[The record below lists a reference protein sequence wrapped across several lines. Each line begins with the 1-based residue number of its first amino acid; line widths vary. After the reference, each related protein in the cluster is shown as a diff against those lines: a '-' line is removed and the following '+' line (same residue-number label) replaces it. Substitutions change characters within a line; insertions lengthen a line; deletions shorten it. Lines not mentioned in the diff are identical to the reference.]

1 MSGEG
6 PLIFLVAGEPSGD
19 QLGAGL
25 MAALKAQSD
34 TPLRFAG
41 VGGPRMEAE
50 GLSSLFPMSDLA
62 VMGLVEVLPHLFRIL
77 RRMAETEAAA
87 RRLRPDILITIDSP
101 AFSLRVAK
109 RLKGAGF
116 PLLHYV
122 APSVWAWKPWRARK
136 IAGFLD
142 HLLALLPFE
151 PPYFEQYGLSTTVVG
166 HPAVEG
172 AVSAEEG
179 QGFRS
184 KHGFSQDVPLLAVL
198 PGSRQSEV
206 GRLCEIFEE
215 TLALLKQDLPGLR
228 AVVPTVPNVANFV
241 KQACASWPVETL
253 LLETPDQKQAAFA
266 AADAALAASGTVA
279 VELAAARVPTVVA
292 YRVSPLSAAI
302 ARRLLKVRYASIPN
316 LVLDREIQPE
326 FLQENCTATKLAAAL
341 SELLMDGSRR
351 ERQSAELERVV
362 KALSGAGEGRPSQ
375 QAARTVLKVLS
386 ERQA

>member
-1 MSGEG
+1 MTCDG

-25 MAALKAQSD
+25 MAALKAETD
-34 TPLRFAG
+34 APLRFAG
-41 VGGPRMEAE
+41 IGGPRMEAE
-50 GLSSLFPMSDLA
+50 GLASLFPMSDLA
-62 VMGLVEVLPHLFRIL
+62 VMGLVEVLPHLLRIL
-77 RRMAETEAAA
+77 RRMSETEAAA

-122 APSVWAWKPWRARK
+122 APSVWAWKPWRARR

-151 PPYFEQYGLSTTVVG
+151 PPYFERHGLSTTVVG

-172 AVSAEEG
+172 AVSAKEG
-179 QGFRS
+179 EAFRRS
-184 KHGFSQDVPLLAVL
+184 HGLPRDEPLLAVL

-206 GRLCEIFEE
+206 RRLCGIFEE
-215 TLALLKQDLPGLR
+215 TLALLKRDLPGVR
-228 AVVPTVPNVANFV
+228 AIVPTVPNVADYV
-241 KQACASWPVETL
+241 RQSCARWPVETL

-279 VELAAARVPTVVA
+279 VELAAARVPTVIA

-302 ARRLLKVRYASIPN
+302 ARHLLKVRYASIPN

-326 FLQENCTATKLAAAL
+326 FLQENCTATKLATAL
-341 SELLMDGSRR
+341 SELLKDKGMR

-362 KALSGAGEGRPSQ
+362 QALSGSGDGPPSR
-375 QAARTVLKVLS
+375 QAAQTVLRVLA
-386 ERQA
+386 EPQA